1 MVANHDLPIGR
12 VNRAS
17 TLHQLGCVLGV
28 TAALSVLVLLGL
40 WQLQRAQEKQI
51 VVDRYEAR
59 VNAKSVQVS
68 QTRMAPGLEY
78 FPARVKGQFEAQH
91 QIFLDNRVHEGRV
104 GYDVLTPFRIQ
115 TGHTRIL
122 VNRGWVPIGSSRSR
136 LPVLETPGQT
146 RVISGHLYR
155 PPERYFSLEKMI
167 PTLADKVWQNLDLER
182 FHTEA
187 GYPLQPYVLRLD
199 DGLAGAYQQFSPLYS
214 DQWVDRHRGY
224 AVQWFGLA
232 LVLLIGSVALA
243 WTHRVKR

>member
-1 MVANHDLPIGR
+1 MLANHDLPNR
-12 VNRAS
+12 PVNRAS
-17 TLHQLGCVLGV
+17 TLYQLGCALGV
-28 TAALSVLVLLGL
+28 TVVLSVLVLLGV

-51 VVDRYEAR
+51 LVDRYEAR
-59 VNAKSVQVS
+59 ANAKSVQVA
-68 QTRMAPGLEY
+68 QTRMAPGLEH
-78 FPARVKGQFEAQH
+78 FPAQVEGQFEVQH
-91 QIFLDNRVHEGRV
+91 QILLDNRVHDGRV

-115 TGHTRIL
+115 TSHTRIL
-122 VNRGWVPIGSSRSR
+122 VNRGWVPMGPSRSR
-136 LPVLETPGQT
+136 LPILETPGQAQIIT
-146 RVISGHLYR
+146 GHLYR
-155 PPERYFSLEKMI
+155 PPERYFSLEKML

-199 DGLAGAYQQFSPLYS
+199 VGLPGAYQQLLPRYS

-232 LVLLIGSVALA
+232 LVLLIGSVVFA

>member
-1 MVANHDLPIGR
+1 MVANHDLSNRR

-17 TLHQLGCVLGV
+17 ILYQLGCALCV

-40 WQLQRAQEKQI
+40 WQLQRAQEKQML
-51 VVDRYEAR
+51 VDRYEAR
-59 VNAKSVQVS
+59 VDAKSVKVS
-68 QTRMAPGLEY
+68 QFRMAPGLAY
-78 FPARVKGQFEAQH
+78 FPARVKGQFEAQY
-91 QIFLDNRVHEGRV
+91 QILLDNRVHEGRV

-115 TGHTRIL
+115 NGHMRIL
-122 VNRGWVPIGSSRSR
+122 VNRGWVPMGPSRSQ
-136 LPVLETPGQT
+136 LPVLETPGQ
-146 RVISGHLYR
+146 VQIISGHLYR
-155 PPERYFSLEKMI
+155 PPERYFCLEKML
-167 PTLADKVWQNLDLER
+167 PTLADTIWQNLDLER

-199 DGLAGAYQQFSPLYS
+199 VGLPGVYQQLSPRYS

-232 LVLLIGSVALA
+232 LVVLIGSVVLA